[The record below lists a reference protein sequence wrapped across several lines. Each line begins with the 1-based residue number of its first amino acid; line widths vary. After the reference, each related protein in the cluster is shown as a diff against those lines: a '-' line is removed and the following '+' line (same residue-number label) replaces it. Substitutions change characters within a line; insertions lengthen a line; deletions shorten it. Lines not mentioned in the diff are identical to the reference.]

1 MNLKIP
7 NTCPSCESRLK
18 VAELVCDTCQTTVS
32 GYFSLP
38 VFMQL
43 SPKEQEF
50 VLQFFL
56 HSGSLKEMAKQI
68 GVSYPTLRNQLD
80 DMIEKT
86 MQLKKQYDDENNS
99 TSTQSI

>member
-7 NTCPSCESRLK
+7 NICPSCESRLK
-18 VAELVCDTCQTTVS
+18 VSELVCDECQTKVS
-32 GYFSLP
+32 GSFPLP

-56 HSGSLKEMAKQI
+56 HSGSLKEMAKQV

-86 MQLKKQYDDENNS
+86 VQLKKRYDDENN
-99 TSTQSI
+99 

>member
-18 VAELVCDTCQTTVS
+18 VSELVCDECQTKVS
-32 GYFSLP
+32 GNFPLP

-86 MQLKKQYDDENNS
+86 IQLKKQYDDENNS
-99 TSTQSI
+99 APTQPV